1 MSSLPSTNLSF
12 SVCSTTIGNATP
24 ASNDDLSADI
34 LFGDDWT
41 ANNAL
46 GIKGYGQQQTSGN
59 NRIANVPTGSAINL
73 SSYLGLTV
81 LGDSSAIGGGTGTYH
96 TYWDNQLGG
105 ATNDNFLD
113 LYFRLWDYST
123 VDQLTNQY
131 LTDLQPST
139 VVGPTNIGNGVPL
152 VHYAYWQVEF
162 KVDRLNTNPFTFE
175 LLCSTDN
182 GANYSSILTVNQT
195 WIEGITYTFT
205 WNDSGNNS
213 VETANPTSGYAFQML
228 FYP

>member
-1 MSSLPSTNLSF
+1 MSLLPSTNLSF

-24 ASNDDLSADI
+24 ASNDNLSADI

-73 SSYLGLTV
+73 SNYLGLTV
-81 LGDSSAIGGGTGTYH
+81 LGDDLTLGSGTGTYH
-96 TYWDNQLGG
+96 TYWDNQLAGS
-105 ATNDNFLD
+105 NDFFQD
-113 LYFRLWDYST
+113 AYFRLWDYFT
-123 VDQLTNQY
+123 VDILTSDY
-131 LTDLQPST
+131 ISFVDPVST
-139 VVGPTNIGNGVPL
+139 YGPTNIGDGYPL
-152 VHYAYWQVEF
+152 VHFAYWQVEF
-162 KVDRLNTNPFTFE
+162 YVNKPDTNPFTFE

-195 WIEGITYTFT
+195 WTQGTQYIFT
-205 WNDSGNNS
+205 WNDGGGNLS
-213 VETANPTSGYAFQML
+213 VETANPTAGYAFQML
-228 FYP
+228 FY